1 MMWLPVIAILIFL
14 YYNSNNSK
22 SGGFKLV
29 LKNSDELL
37 KERFAKGEIDE
48 TTYLQMKETLKK

>member
-1 MMWLPVIAILIFL
+1 MWLPVIAILIFL

-22 SGGFKLV
+22 SEGFRLV
-29 LKNSDELL
+29 SKNSDELL